1 MTKVLVVDDD
11 RLTRTIAV
19 HLLGRAGRIATEARD
34 GREALRMLTNDM
46 EIGTLVTDVLMPEMD
61 GLELIQAARKLRP
74 GLRIVAMSA
83 GGKRV
88 KLDLLPVAR
97 SLGADA
103 CFQKPLSQD
112 TIGLVIGPV

>member
-1 MTKVLVVDDD
+1 MTKILVVDDD
-11 RLTRTIAV
+11 QLTRTIAV
-19 HLLGRAGRIATEARD
+19 HLLGRAGQIVTEACN
-34 GREALRMLTNDM
+34 GREALRMLIDDA

-61 GLELIQAARKLRP
+61 GLELIQAARKIRP

-103 CFQKPLSQD
+103 SFQKPLCQE
-112 TIGLVIGPV
+112 TIGLVTGTI